1 MKCQKIAI
9 YATDRRRDRE
19 TDKQTDRQTGRHAD
33 RHAVELRGWVSNG
46 GGNFK
51 FITNPINP
59 SWIKIIYLLQRWQS
73 KKQIH
78 VDGAVPLASVSS
90 ADPLSPIPF
99 LLPLLAILRQPPLPE
114 PFLGKIVNAAKQ
126 KLTLFATKRKQTN
139 VNMQVLAAQLQYTL

>member
-1 MKCQKIAI
+1 M
-9 YATDRRRDRE
+9 
-19 TDKQTDRQTGRHAD
+19 
-33 RHAVELRGWVSNG
+33 SNG

-59 SWIKIIYLLQRWQS
+59 SRIKIIYLLQRWQS

-99 LLPLLAILRQPPLPE
+99 LLPLLAILRQPPLPALFGE
-114 PFLGKIVNAAKQ
+114 NSQRSKTKVNFICHEAK
-126 KLTLFATKRKQTN
+126 TN
-139 VNMQVLAAQLQYTL
+139 ECEYASFGCTTTVYPVDNKSLRCAQLTK